1 MTVFDCKVKRGENFT
16 VAELGKL
23 SQLNRFSF
31 KLPSRAIEIEGK
43 LFINQILDLTSCEIS
58 FNKLP
63 ANAAIPF
70 YHKHKQNEEI
80 YLFIQG
86 RGEFQIDGEIFSISE
101 GTAVRVDPNGER
113 TLRNI
118 SDEDL
123 VYIVIQS
130 RAKSY
135 EGHTIL
141 DGVAIDK
148 KVSWVN
154 QKSI

>member
-1 MTVFDCKVKRGENFT
+1 MTAIVCEVKHGENFT
-16 VAELGKL
+16 VADIGKL

-31 KLPSRAIEIEGK
+31 KLPSRKLEVEGK
-43 LFINQILDLTSCEIS
+43 LFINQLLDLTSCEIS

-63 ANAAIPF
+63 AKAAIPF
-70 YHKHKQNEEI
+70 YHKHKQNEEV

-86 RGEFQIDGEIFSISE
+86 RGEFQIDGEIFPISE
-101 GTAVRVDPNGER
+101 GTVVRVAPDGER
-113 TLRNI
+113 TLRSI

-130 RAKSY
+130 RANSY
-135 EGHTIL
+135 EGNTIS
-141 DGVAIDK
+141 DGVAVDK

-154 QKSI
+154 PD